1 MHAWRV
7 SAVLAATVWVV
18 GLPTAANAQG
28 LMVTGYADLEFV
40 VDKIGSDAGSE
51 VFFDNHHVNLILIGE
66 IFKNM
71 MVAAEVE
78 YEHAGEEIKLE
89 YGYFGYTGIRNTR
102 IMAGKFIIPFGR
114 FNKDLHPTIINKI
127 PDRPHGFKNIL
138 PQTYADV
145 GLWVNGAWPLGMN
158 GTRFVY
164 DAFVINGLMGDN
176 GGDIRDFRDNDREKR
191 TGLRDK
197 NKAVGGRLGL
207 DFAAMGLD
215 FGGSI
220 YNGNSS
226 NDEALD
232 KLTLTLFGFDAA
244 YRTGGLE
251 LRAEVVRA
259 SQDTVDTVTGLR
271 GSLSKTGGY
280 AQAAYRI
287 QKWEPVF
294 RVSTRRMPNDAQDE
308 TRYSVG
314 LSFYL
319 TPASSVRGAYSVNT
333 EKSGFEKDND
343 VFILQWNVM
352 F

>member
-18 GLPTAANAQG
+18 GLPTPANAQG

-40 VDKIGSDAGSE
+40 VGNIGSDAGSE
-51 VFFDNHHVNLILIGE
+51 VFFDNHHFNLILIGE

-71 MVAAEVE
+71 VVAGEVE
-78 YEHAGEEIKLE
+78 YEHAGAEIKLE

-145 GLWVNGAWPLGMN
+145 GLWVNGAWPLGVN

-164 DAFVINGLMGDN
+164 DAFVVNGLMGDN
-176 GGDIRDFRDNDREKR
+176 GGDIRDFRGNDREKR

-197 NKAVGGRLGL
+197 NKAVGGRVGL
-207 DFAAMGLD
+207 DFAVMGLD

-226 NDEALD
+226 NDETLD
-232 KLTLTLFGFDAA
+232 NLTLTLFGFDAA
-244 YRTGGLE
+244 YRIGALE
-251 LRAEVVRA
+251 LRAEVVSA
-259 SQDTVDTVTGLR
+259 SQDTVDVSGATPGGR
-271 GSLSKTGGY
+271 GSLTKTGGY
-280 AQAAYRI
+280 GQAAYRI
-287 QKWEPVF
+287 QKWEPVVRF
-294 RVSTRRMPNDAQDE
+294 STRNMPGEAQDE

-314 LSFYL
+314 ISFYL
-319 TPASSVRGAYSVNT
+319 TPASSVRGAYSVNK
-333 EKSGFEKDND
+333 EKT
-343 VFILQWNVM
+343 IL
-352 F
+352 